1 MRHGQKEKKSVWGE
15 EGRNAKETRYVRG
28 ALNEQNR
35 CFLTQVKFYHFKSN
49 TENLKTV
56 SICDNTKVSKELE
69 MQLLD
74 KMVYKDS
81 FFYCRKKTLSIYEF
95 QAPD

>member
-1 MRHGQKEKKSVWGE
+1 M
-15 EGRNAKETRYVRG
+15 
-28 ALNEQNR
+28 
-35 CFLTQVKFYHFKSN
+35 FLTQVKFYHFKIN